1 MRTYRLCMHA
11 AVLVVVILVAGYS
24 SLGRGVAQP
33 LLRLESSN
41 AEARIVSQG
50 GTVGSLALG
59 REGTIL
65 KPVAIPSSTPESHQP
80 VVYTA
85 QNGDDVNTLA
95 ARFKLP
101 ADDICG
107 SNPSLTS
114 LTSILRL
121 KSGDQLLIPPVHGIV
136 VQVKLGQTAESIASR
151 YQVGLVT
158 LLDYNYLHK
167 PIDVQT
173 GQQLVLPAGKGAL
186 CPLAGVA
193 GGNVRLDRG
202 GAGPADWGPPG
213 CPISGAAMTQPFGPS
228 RLEGFHSGI
237 DLAAAS
243 GTPIF
248 AAAAGTAQVD
258 RGGTGYGNN
267 VMIQVSG
274 QRTDLYGHMSAI
286 LVTAG
291 QTVGAGQMIGK
302 EGSTGFSTGPHLHWE
317 VRINGSA
324 INPAPLL
331 RC

>member
-1 MRTYRLCMHA
+1 MHA
-11 AVLVVVILVAGYS
+11 VVLIVVILVAGYS
-24 SLGRGVAQP
+24 SLGRGGAQP
-33 LLRLESSN
+33 LLRLESNN

-59 REGTIL
+59 RQGTIL
-65 KPVAIPSSTPESHQP
+65 KPEAVPSSSPESHQP
-80 VVYTA
+80 LLYTA
-85 QNGDDVNTLA
+85 QDGDDLNSLA
-95 ARFKLP
+95 ERFKLP

-114 LTSILRL
+114 ILRL
-121 KSGDQLLIPPVHGIV
+121 KSGDQLLVPPVHGVV
-136 VQVKLGQTAESIASR
+136 VQVKPGQTAEAIASKS
-151 YQVGLVT
+151 QVGLIT

-167 PIDVQT
+167 PTDVRT
-173 GQQLVLPAGKGAL
+173 GQQLVLPAGKGSL
-186 CPLAGVA
+186 CPLAAGGA

-202 GAGPADWGPPG
+202 VAAPAADWGPPG
-213 CPISGAAMTQPFGPS
+213 CPIRGAVMTQPFGPS
-228 RLEGFHSGI
+228 RLEGFHAGL
-237 DLAAAS
+237 DLAAAN

-248 AAAAGTAQVD
+248 AVAAGTAQVN

-286 LVTAG
+286 LVAPG
-291 QTVGAGQMIGK
+291 QTVETGQIIGK

-317 VRINGSA
+317 VRINGTS